1 MKKQNAGLIALS
13 IVFILMGG
21 FSTIY
26 NLSKYVSNRV
36 FMSSAEKTT
45 GYVKWIDHEL
55 KTWGHNKKASNKA
68 ETYYITVAFDV
79 GGKEYTREIFTGTYY
94 VSQNEKVN
102 VYYNT
107 DKNGEPDKVV
117 TDIDNDAP
125 ARKSERSRR
134 QGRRGRRGL
143 QTGDGNKPVQ
153 RTGIP
158 LFRATLYQPE
168 KTDGSHRP
176 V

>member
-55 KTWGHNKKASNKA
+55 KT
-68 ETYYITVAFDV
+68 
-79 GGKEYTREIFTGTYY
+79 
-94 VSQNEKVN
+94 
-102 VYYNT
+102 
-107 DKNGEPDKVV
+107 
-117 TDIDNDAP
+117 
-125 ARKSERSRR
+125 
-134 QGRRGRRGL
+134 
-143 QTGDGNKPVQ
+143 
-153 RTGIP
+153 
-158 LFRATLYQPE
+158 
-168 KTDGSHRP
+168 
-176 V
+176 

>member
-68 ETYYITVAFDV
+68 ETYYILSLLMLASRST
-79 GGKEYTREIFTGTYY
+79 
-94 VSQNEKVN
+94 Q
-102 VYYNT
+102 
-107 DKNGEPDKVV
+107 
-117 TDIDNDAP
+117 
-125 ARKSERSRR
+125 ERSS
-134 QGRRGRRGL
+134 QAH
-143 QTGDGNKPVQ
+143 
-153 RTGIP
+153 IM
-158 LFRATLYQPE
+158 
-168 KTDGSHRP
+168 
-176 V
+176 

>member
-36 FMSSAEKTT
+36 FMSSA
-45 GYVKWIDHEL
+45 
-55 KTWGHNKKASNKA
+55 WGHNKKASNKA

-117 TDIDNDAP
+117 TDIDNDKRP
-125 ARKSERSRR
+125 YLTWPLILLLGIVLLVLTKKNIISVGRKR
-134 QGRRGRRGL
+134 
-143 QTGDGNKPVQ
+143 
-153 RTGIP
+153 
-158 LFRATLYQPE
+158 
-168 KTDGSHRP
+168 
-176 V
+176 

>member
-36 FMSSAEKTT
+36 FMSNAEKTT

-102 VYYNT
+102 VYYNLSL
-107 DKNGEPDKVV
+107 
-117 TDIDNDAP
+117 IH
-125 ARKSERSRR
+125 
-134 QGRRGRRGL
+134 
-143 QTGDGNKPVQ
+143 
-153 RTGIP
+153 I
-158 LFRATLYQPE
+158 
-168 KTDGSHRP
+168 
-176 V
+176 

>member
-26 NLSKYVSNRV
+26 NLSKYVSNRQVAQCQAKVSAAKYVSNRV

-117 TDIDNDAP
+117 TDIDNDKRP
-125 ARKSERSRR
+125 YLTWPLILLLGIVLLVLTKKNIISVGRKR
-134 QGRRGRRGL
+134 
-143 QTGDGNKPVQ
+143 
-153 RTGIP
+153 
-158 LFRATLYQPE
+158 
-168 KTDGSHRP
+168 
-176 V
+176 

>member
-117 TDIDNDAP
+117 TDIDNGKRP
-125 ARKSERSRR
+125 YLTWPIKLLLGIVLLVINKKNIISVGRKR
-134 QGRRGRRGL
+134 
-143 QTGDGNKPVQ
+143 
-153 RTGIP
+153 
-158 LFRATLYQPE
+158 
-168 KTDGSHRP
+168 
-176 V
+176 

>member
-1 MKKQNAGLIALS
+1 
-13 IVFILMGG
+13 
-21 FSTIY
+21 
-26 NLSKYVSNRV
+26 
-36 FMSSAEKTT
+36 MSSAEKTT

-117 TDIDNDAP
+117 TDIDNDKRP
-125 ARKSERSRR
+125 YLTWPLILLLGVVLLVLTKKNIISVGRKR
-134 QGRRGRRGL
+134 
-143 QTGDGNKPVQ
+143 
-153 RTGIP
+153 
-158 LFRATLYQPE
+158 
-168 KTDGSHRP
+168 
-176 V
+176 

>member
-102 VYYNT
+102 
-107 DKNGEPDKVV
+107 GEPDKVV
-117 TDIDNDAP
+117 TDIDNDKRP
-125 ARKSERSRR
+125 YLTWPLILLLGIVLLVLTKKNIISVGRKR
-134 QGRRGRRGL
+134 
-143 QTGDGNKPVQ
+143 
-153 RTGIP
+153 
-158 LFRATLYQPE
+158 
-168 KTDGSHRP
+168 
-176 V
+176 

>member
-1 MKKQNAGLIALS
+1 
-13 IVFILMGG
+13 MGG

-79 GGKEYTREIFTGTYY
+79 GRQGGTQERSSTGTYY

-117 TDIDNDAP
+117 TDIDNDKRP
-125 ARKSERSRR
+125 YLTWPLILLLGIVLLVLTKKNIISV
-134 QGRRGRRGL
+134 GRRR
-143 QTGDGNKPVQ
+143 
-153 RTGIP
+153 
-158 LFRATLYQPE
+158 
-168 KTDGSHRP
+168 
-176 V
+176 

>member
-45 GYVKWIDHEL
+45 GYVKWIDH
-55 KTWGHNKKASNKA
+55 
-68 ETYYITVAFDV
+68 DV

-117 TDIDNDAP
+117 TDIDNDKRP
-125 ARKSERSRR
+125 YLTWPLILLLGIVLLVLTKKNIISVGRKR
-134 QGRRGRRGL
+134 
-143 QTGDGNKPVQ
+143 
-153 RTGIP
+153 
-158 LFRATLYQPE
+158 
-168 KTDGSHRP
+168 
-176 V
+176 

>member
-21 FSTIY
+21 F
-26 NLSKYVSNRV
+26 SNRV

-117 TDIDNDAP
+117 TDIDNDKRP
-125 ARKSERSRR
+125 YLTWPLILLLGIVLLVLTKKNIISVGRKR
-134 QGRRGRRGL
+134 
-143 QTGDGNKPVQ
+143 
-153 RTGIP
+153 
-158 LFRATLYQPE
+158 
-168 KTDGSHRP
+168 
-176 V
+176 

>member
-79 GGKEYTREIFTGTYY
+79 GGKGVHKRDLHRHVLCESE
-94 VSQNEKVN
+94 
-102 VYYNT
+102 
-107 DKNGEPDKVV
+107 
-117 TDIDNDAP
+117 
-125 ARKSERSRR
+125 RKSERV
-134 QGRRGRRGL
+134 L
-143 QTGDGNKPVQ
+143 QHK
-153 RTGIP
+153 
-158 LFRATLYQPE
+158 
-168 KTDGSHRP
+168 
-176 V
+176 

>member
-117 TDIDNDAP
+117 TDIDNDKRP
-125 ARKSERSRR
+125 Y
-134 QGRRGRRGL
+134 L
-143 QTGDGNKPVQ
+143 TWHC
-153 RTGIP
+153 
-158 LFRATLYQPE
+158 ATCAY
-168 KTDGSHRP
+168 
-176 V
+176 